1 MDNKELEEVVLV
13 LKSIKEDSTIPRNI
27 KEKLDQAIIT
37 LCQEHFD
44 TSIRIDRAL
53 EKLDSISDDPN
64 TPTYTRVEVL
74 NIISTLGSR
83 A

>member
-13 LKSIKEDSTIPRNI
+13 LRSIKEDSTIPRNI
-27 KEKLDQAIIT
+27 KEKLDQAITT
-37 LCQEHFD
+37 LCQENFD